1 MRIEARALSIAALV
15 LATAGL
21 ARAQSGVEIEA
32 GEISYQRAGTVLQA
46 TGGVR
51 ARWDGNALTAD
62 SVLYESDVGRLSA
75 QGGLR
80 LDTPAVLLDASQ
92 CELYVEEETG
102 TLHDVTV
109 EIKDSSSHFG
119 GRIVDKRPGLR
130 FKLQDG
136 FFTTCKVEQ
145 GRAPDWSVTGQSS
158 EVEVEG
164 YGRVRGAALRVR
176 GFPVLYFPYLVFPA
190 ITRRQSGLLMP
201 SVGGSNQ
208 RGFVYSQP
216 YFWAIDKHQDLT
228 VTADIET
235 AERLGVG
242 LDYRYRPSAR
252 TAGVADLQYYNEAIR
267 DDSDTAVKSPLFELK
282 PGEDIPENRAIFSL
296 GHRQWLAPD
305 RELYADA
312 LIVSDDLVLRETN
325 EVDGGFL
332 SRQSQ
337 RSRLYT
343 GSRLGLLNTVESPE
357 LGFATYALRG
367 SYFQDLVGPDRFTLQ
382 EPARLWSSAD
392 GDLPGGFGWVVDSEF
407 AAFHRTQSVDGTRLD
422 MAATLE
428 RPLITGSGPLRASTW
443 ARGRLTGYHNE
454 SPNLLDLAPPDPSD
468 DSEEPD
474 DDAVDGVGEF
484 LARLDPYA
492 GRAVGEAGIDVRTG
506 FVRAYALQSGGAE
519 PPSPQP
525 QAGSGPSEAPPLGH
539 LPPAALDETS
549 AWEGKETDD
558 LGFPVRT
565 QRESAPGIWGEG
577 GMVRRFSAIHHTIE
591 PFSGLRF
598 TTRSDQSNLP
608 LYDATDRIDDR
619 TTATYG
625 VASRFLFTEARRGRT
640 SELAY
645 MSLAQTYNLE
655 EKVVDDHFSD
665 IDGTLGLVPRR
676 DVSFSGLA
684 SYNVG
689 TSSMRGAAAVLTAE
703 KLALPFTGTRRSE
716 LEAAYRFVRRG
727 AVETA
732 EEGLETVEAR
742 TILALTDRF
751 AIGLNGRYDF
761 VGNELVESGGG
772 FRIESDCHCWT
783 VDIGATNR
791 VNPDETQFR
800 IQLELSGLGSLGSSA
815 LNSHSTILGGFDTI
829 GPGTRR
835 YGW

>member
-1 MRIEARALSIAALV
+1 MRTEARALAIVAILLAAV
-15 LATAGL
+15 PRAY
-21 ARAQSGVEIEA
+21 AQSGVEIEA
-32 GEISYQRAGTVLQA
+32 GQISYQKAGTVLQA
-46 TGGVR
+46 TGGVQ
-51 ARWDGNALTAD
+51 ARWDGQSLTAD
-62 SVLYESDVGRLSA
+62 SVLYERDVGRLSA
-75 QGGLR
+75 DGGLR
-80 LDTPAVLLDASQ
+80 LETPAVLLEASE
-92 CELYVEEETG
+92 CELYIEEETG
-102 TLHDVTV
+102 RLRDVAV
-109 EIKDSSSHFG
+109 EVKDSSSHFG
-119 GRIVDKRPGLR
+119 GRVVDKLPGLR
-130 FKLQDG
+130 FKLKDG
-136 FFTTCKVEQ
+136 FFTTCKMEE
-145 GRAPDWSVTGQSS
+145 GRSPDWSVTGQRS
-158 EVEVEG
+158 EVQVDG

-176 GFPVLYFPYLVFPA
+176 GVPVLYFPYLVFPA

-201 SVGGSNQ
+201 RVGASDQ

-235 AERLGVG
+235 AERLGLG

-252 TAGVADLQYYNEAIR
+252 TAGAAELHYYNEAIR
-267 DDSDTAVKSPLFELK
+267 GDNGTAVKSPLFQLK
-282 PGEDIPENRAIFSL
+282 PGEHIPENRAVFTL
-296 GHRQWLAPD
+296 GHRQWIGSN

-312 LIVSDDLVLRETN
+312 LIVSDDLVLRETDA
-325 EVDGGFL
+325 VDSGFL
-332 SRQSQ
+332 AREP
-337 RSRLYT
+337 RRTRRYT
-343 GSRLGLLNTVESPE
+343 GSRLGLLSTVDDPD

-382 EPARLWSSAD
+382 QPARLWSSAD
-392 GDLPGGFGWVVDSEF
+392 GDLPGNFGWVIDSEF
-407 AAFHRTQSVDGTRLD
+407 GAFHRTESMHGQRLD

-428 RPLITGSGPLRASTW
+428 RPLLTGRGPFRASTW
-443 ARGRLTGYHNE
+443 ARGRLTGYHNDN
-454 SPNLLDLAPPDPSD
+454 PNFLDLAPPDPEEPP
-468 DSEEPD
+468 EEPD
-474 DDAVDGVGEF
+474 DDVVNGVGEF

-492 GRAVGEAGIDVRTG
+492 GRAVGEAGIDLRTG
-506 FVRAYALQSGGAE
+506 FVRAYELQSGQPKE
-519 PPSPQP
+519 PP
-525 QAGSGPSEAPPLGH
+525 QAPAA
-539 LPPAALDETS
+539 LPPALPSPGELPVSALDDRS
-549 AWEGKETDD
+549 GWSGSRTDD
-558 LGFPVRT
+558 LGFPLRST
-565 QRESAPGIWGEG
+565 RASAPGIWGEG

-598 TTRSDQSNLP
+598 TTGSSERDLP

-625 VASRFLFTEARRGRT
+625 VASRFLFTEASSGRT
-640 SELAY
+640 SELAN

-655 EKVVDDHFSD
+655 EEVVDDHFSD
-665 IDGTLGLVPRR
+665 IDGTLGLVPTR

-689 TSSMRGAAAVLTAE
+689 TSSMRGAAAILTVDR
-703 KLALPFTGTRRSE
+703 LQLPLTGTRRSE
-716 LEAAYRFVRRG
+716 IEAAYRFVRRG

-783 VDIGATNR
+783 IDIGATNR

-800 IQLELSGLGSLGSSA
+800 IQVELAGLGSLGSSA
-815 LNSHSTILGGFDTI
+815 LSYRSIGLTGFDAI
-829 GPGTRR
+829 GPGVRR

>member
-1 MRIEARALSIAALV
+1 MRIEARVLSIAALV

-267 DDSDTAVKSPLFELK
+267 DDSDTAVKSPLFDLK

-312 LIVSDDLVLRETN
+312 LIVSDDLVLRETD

-343 GSRLGLLNTVESPE
+343 SSRLGLLNTVESPE

-407 AAFHRTQSVDGTRLD
+407 AAFHRTTSVDGTRLD
-422 MAATLE
+422 VAATLE

-506 FVRAYALQSGGAE
+506 FVRAYGCRAE
-519 PPSPQP
+519 ERSHRRRSRKRVPARARRRRS
-525 QAGSGPSEAPPLGH
+525 AN

-549 AWEGKETDD
+549 AWEGRRPTTSVFPCGHSARARPASGGRRDGAALFRD
-558 LGFPVRT
+558 PSHDRAFQRAFASRPVRI
-565 QRESAPGIWGEG
+565 R
-577 GMVRRFSAIHHTIE
+577 AIC
-591 PFSGLRF
+591 PS
-598 TTRSDQSNLP
+598 TTRPTASTIARPPPTAWRRASCSRRLAEVERP
-608 LYDATDRIDDR
+608 SWRTCRWRRR
-619 TTATYG
+619 TTWRRKSSTITSLTSTARSVSYQGATYRSPG
-625 VASRFLFTEARRGRT
+625 SRLIMSVPARC
-640 SELAY
+640 A
-645 MSLAQTYNLE
+645 AQPP
-655 EKVVDDHFSD
+655 S
-665 IDGTLGLVPRR
+665 
-676 DVSFSGLA
+676 
-684 SYNVG
+684 
-689 TSSMRGAAAVLTAE
+689 
-703 KLALPFTGTRRSE
+703 
-716 LEAAYRFVRRG
+716 
-727 AVETA
+727 
-732 EEGLETVEAR
+732 
-742 TILALTDRF
+742 
-751 AIGLNGRYDF
+751 
-761 VGNELVESGGG
+761 
-772 FRIESDCHCWT
+772 
-783 VDIGATNR
+783 
-791 VNPDETQFR
+791 
-800 IQLELSGLGSLGSSA
+800 
-815 LNSHSTILGGFDTI
+815 
-829 GPGTRR
+829 
-835 YGW
+835 